1 MPGIVPVSFALYAR
15 SFDDFAA
22 ALGASFERYGFA
34 IVADH
39 GLDQQRID
47 AALAD
52 AKAFFS
58 LPEKN
63 KRAYISGEGGQRG
76 YVPFG
81 RETAKGATLH
91 DLKEFWHVGRDL
103 PPGHPSAAFMKPNVW
118 PDEVPGFK
126 PHLTWLFHALDRLG
140 ATILEATA

>member
-1 MPGIVPVSFALYAR
+1 MPGIAPVSFTLYAR
-15 SFDDFAA
+15 DFDAFAA
-22 ALGASFERYGFA
+22 AMGASFERYGFA

-39 GLDQQRID
+39 DLDQQGID

-52 AKAFFS
+52 AKAFFA
-58 LPEKN
+58 LPEAT

-81 RETAKGATLH
+81 KETAKGATLH

-103 PPGHPSAAFMKPNVW
+103 PPG
-118 PDEVPGFK
+118 
-126 PHLTWLFHALDRLG
+126 
-140 ATILEATA
+140 